1 MNTKVLGTQGESVAV
16 KFLKDK
22 KYKILKQN
30 FITKIGE
37 IDIIAQ
43 TKDIIVFVEVKAR
56 KSVRFGYPRE
66 AINLAKQNK
75 IRTVATQYLL
85 ANKLMNSKVRF
96 DCIEVLGDQIT
107 HIENCF

>member
-43 TKDIIVFVEVKAR
+43 TKDIIVFVEVKSR

>member
-96 DCIEVLGDQIT
+96 DCIEVLCDQIT

>member
-22 KYKILKQN
+22 KFKILKQN
-30 FITKIGE
+30 YTTKIGE

-56 KSVRFGYPRE
+56 KSIRFGYPRE
-66 AINLAKQNK
+66 AINLTKQKK
-75 IRTVATQYLL
+75 IRKVATQYLL
-85 ANKLMNSKVRF
+85 ANKLMNCKVRF